1 MVTWGD
7 IEDIEDIEDIAN
19 LVECR
24 AMSMVGT
31 VCPCLEG
38 GGGSIQ
44 NLTVDDS
51 FEGGASS
58 PNIKVG
64 AKFV

>member
-31 VCPCLEG
+31 VCPCLYLEEKG
-38 GGGSIQ
+38 C
-44 NLTVDDS
+44 
-51 FEGGASS
+51 
-58 PNIKVG
+58 
-64 AKFV
+64 